1 MRERE
6 KIEGHVYVNS
16 FPWELKAQEGEK
28 ERSLHRDGGMGI
40 SGVSTDMTVSEN
52 SENVKA

>member
-16 FPWELKAQEGEK
+16 FPWELKSQEGEK